1 MELEIVER
9 RRDKMKIEV
18 RKETH
23 TFLNLLREKAWE
35 SGCDQA
41 SYIIEHPYQSE
52 PVIIVKAR
60 NPIKVLS
67 DAGTKVTDQVKEFS
81 RHFSRLSR

>member
-1 MELEIVER
+1 MELKIVEKGKDR
-9 RRDKMKIEV
+9 IKVEV
-18 RKETH
+18 RNETH

-41 SYIIEHPYQSE
+41 SYIIEHPYQSD
-52 PVIIVKAR
+52 PVIIVKAK
-60 NPIKVLS
+60 NPIKVLT

>member
-1 MELEIVER
+1 MELKVIEKGK
-9 RRDKMKIEV
+9 DKMKIEV
-18 RKETH
+18 RHETH

-35 SGCDQA
+35 CGCDQA
-41 SYIIEHPYQSE
+41 SYMIEHPYQSE
-52 PVIIVKAR
+52 PVVIVSAR
-60 NPIKVLS
+60 NPIKVLA

>member
-1 MELEIVER
+1 MKLKIVEKGKE
-9 RRDKMKIEV
+9 KMKIEV
-18 RKETH
+18 GGETH

-41 SYIIEHPYQSE
+41 SYIVEHPYQSD
-52 PVIIVKAR
+52 PIVIVKAK

-81 RHFSRLSR
+81 RHFSRLAK